1 MKPSI
6 HYSLGWGFFF
16 RFSFLFSVV
25 FYVGA
30 RGRMLSRP
38 EGEKQQLK
46 TRVSAFQHFI
56 PVKRKRREKKK
67 KKKQKKKRKK
77 KRKMMKSL

>member
-6 HYSLGWGFFF
+6 HYSLGWGFF

-46 TRVSAFQHFI
+46 TRVSTFQHFI
-56 PVKRKRREKKK
+56 PVTRRRRGGGGGGGGGGRGDGKVKEK
-67 KKKQKKKRKK
+67 
-77 KRKMMKSL
+77 L